1 MMANQESLISYA
13 EILQAPCAYLK
24 FRSMIEEKVNSYNR
38 KKRKRK
44 KKGKFY
50 FEGQ

>member
-38 KKRKRK
+38 KKK
-44 KKGKFY
+44 KKKKKKKKR
-50 FEGQ
+50 